1 MQINQAKFNA
11 IVEAAKTKAADS
23 PAWLRAIEK
32 AAAGILD
39 GSLIVTTLAHGA
51 LVTGKNGSHHA
62 NGRCDCEA
70 SRRGHSQ
77 CYHRAAARL
86 MHNYET
92 AAAVSPAEVLATKA
106 ATSDGAQRRGDRDL
120 QHLDRCQP
128 HGALADDIA
137 ATPRKQLII
146 EIENVWPETWPPIF
160 RELLARFGKSHL
172 HMLDDDQ
179 LRRVRLAIAA

>member
-1 MQINQAKFNA
+1 MQIKDTARFSA
-11 IVEAAKTKAADS
+11 IAEAAKTKAADA

-32 AAAGILD
+32 AAAALLD
-39 GSLIVTTLAHGA
+39 GSMIVTTLLDGA
-51 LVTGKNGSHHA
+51 LVTTPGGSYACNGVCPCPARTKH
-62 NGRCDCEA
+62 
-70 SRRGHSQ
+70 
-77 CYHRAAARL
+77 CYHRAGARL
-86 MHNYET
+86 MAIYEET
-92 AAAVSPAEVLATKA
+92 APAAVSPAEVLATKA

-120 QHLDRCQP
+120 QHLDRCKP